1 LSIIVFG
8 HVFSPQGVDNRKD
21 IYRLL
26 NVIMTSTPLLS
37 KYKKAK
43 KLEETH
49 NAVVYLL
56 EASDKSKLIQKRALD
71 NSAQFNE
78 LISREYRILT
88 QFQHPHIV
96 RVFDYDIDKKGRAF
110 FTSEYIDG
118 KPVDGC
124 FKDFT
129 EDFIAAF
136 LQVFDALSAF
146 HDKGFIHSDLKPEH
160 ILYDALRKKAT
171 LIDFG
176 FAGIA
181 CGDSPGAGTI
191 GYIAPEVLKGI
202 GLDQRSDLYSL
213 GIIMHEILSGIKPF
227 KSFQKL
233 DRVPEELNSYLDRLI
248 APEPY
253 LRPTLPE
260 LHEYFRKQLPSAK
273 IESMKYDVD
282 IPVTGYVENPE
293 IKMRMDSATIK
304 PFIICGD
311 TGAGKT
317 RHLREIKYRL
327 FIKGWRVFWH
337 LGKGNITLL
346 EALKNFLGIPDNEND
361 RRPENKIQVYE
372 EIREAITQYTSNSG
386 LGILVDDIDEC
397 SDFELGLL
405 RYVGLGVIC
414 ENLMVVASANTT
426 SSASMERIRQTDF
439 DTIGLTPFSAP
450 DIQKLIAQ
458 TFFEI
463 KIKPSERSLN
473 DFVQSLLELT
483 GGNPLFIVEVL
494 KVLYEKQTI
503 AFKDNKWLVNM
514 DSLKQIKIPSKVE
527 NTIMAKIKRL
537 AANELLFLKVL
548 AVWEYPLSMAM
559 ILDLIPGHGEIS
571 LEHLK
576 NKGLVRVEKTAYGII
591 AAASNKILLDLVREL
606 IPPQDHAELVN
617 SLIAVVESSKPIQD
631 WCNVPLA
638 ALYEKSGR
646 VPEAISCYRHATEAS
661 EKVYDYDTALA
672 SCDRL
677 INLTRSKLDSQH
689 YSCLLKAGDLY
700 EIIGNSERAQTH
712 YKQALKSTDNAVL
725 AHAYAGMAKA
735 KHSQGELTTA
745 IGLFD
750 RALELMT
757 PGTAEYIRTANY
769 KAYALD
775 DMSEFEP
782 AREILN
788 QSVVSAHGLKDFG
801 LEAESLYYLITID
814 WHKGNYDEGI
824 VKSEKLLG
832 FCLTHGLDKQHAFAA
847 NLIVSF
853 YLQKGDLKKAGEF
866 VEMAISGFKKVKQA
880 DALATAQINKAH
892 ILLMK
897 GELKIAQSEF
907 KKVIQSEILHEN
919 DEIHKSCLVNL
930 SLINRQAG
938 NIELALQYAHR
949 ALDIAP
955 FDPRAIY
962 ETSYIQY
969 LKGDLDAAQELI
981 EKALQHDQNNFFHL
995 NLAFIYHAMGQQ
1007 DKVYTELSK
1016 ALAFTDTEVID
1027 SLEKTELF
1035 LKASEL
1041 CCINGDYARAKS
1053 YVEQALMLSSKQSI
1067 YYIMA
1072 EIQRKIL
1079 STALDGSNLRLIRQE
1094 ALSLRDKGYV
1104 MTYADILQLINQ
1116 LRLGKISDAI
1126 DIEAVLKDLN
1136 EISNIYKAS
1145 GARTE
1150 SQRVLNLFVKL
1161 LPVLVRD
1168 YPQHAVS
1175 QKYLATL
1182 SGIATLIH
1190 AKLGDPDFSNQ
1201 VLDLIIKA
1209 TGAERGAL
1217 FIKSKK
1223 RMKLAAGRNLDK
1235 TTIKDAGDLS
1245 QTVINDIGNREF
1257 VFIRD
1262 AVSDAIYNTRKSVVL
1277 NQIRTILCIPLTI
1290 DDNVLGAV
1298 YLDSRF
1304 ANAVF
1309 SVQDK
1314 DFLATVTKILASV
1327 LEKSTVMQAIEE
1339 ENILLKSKI
1348 DPAIG
1353 QGYFIGRS
1361 KPMKAIYRQI
1371 EDIGPSNAP
1380 VLILG
1385 ETGTGKGMVARYI
1398 HMHSRQKH
1406 NKFLTINCGTIP
1418 ETLLE
1423 SELFGHKKGA
1433 FTDAVS
1439 DKSGLLEQAHGGTIF
1454 LDEITNTSLAF
1465 QAKLLEAIED
1475 KVIRRLGETEQRK
1488 IDVRFL
1494 FATNKDLEIEVE
1506 EGRFRKDLYYRINV
1520 FSIHVPPLRERS
1532 SDIAHLARYF
1542 LKKYSTEVN
1551 KAIRDFTAEAMKQL
1565 KEYYWA
1571 GNVRELQNLI
1581 ERAVVTSKGS
1591 MVSVEDIGL
1600 SHVTPVM
1607 GKMADIKKEA
1617 VIEALNASGGN
1628 VTLAA
1633 KILHI
1638 SRRTIERYIK
1648 KYNVIT

>member
-1 LSIIVFG
+1 
-8 HVFSPQGVDNRKD
+8 
-21 IYRLL
+21 
-26 NVIMTSTPLLS
+26 MTGTPPLAQ
-37 KYKKAK
+37 YKKAK
-43 KLEETH
+43 KLEETR

-56 EASDKSKLIQKRALD
+56 EASDKSKLIQKKALD
-71 NSAQFNE
+71 NSIQFNE

-96 RVFDYDIDKKGRAF
+96 RVLDYDIDKEGRAF

-118 KPVDGC
+118 KPIGEC
-124 FKDFT
+124 FKGFT

-136 LQVFDALSAF
+136 LQVFDALGAF
-146 HDKGFIHSDLKPEH
+146 HNKGFIHSDLKPEH
-160 ILYDALRKKAT
+160 VLYDTVRKKAT

-213 GIIMHEILSGIKPF
+213 GIIMYEILSGIKPY
-227 KSFQKL
+227 KNFQKL

-253 LRPTLPE
+253 LRPALPE
-260 LHEYFRKQLPSAK
+260 LHEYFRKQLPSGK

-293 IKMRMDSATIK
+293 IKMRTDTAAIIN
-304 PFIICGD
+304 PFVICGD

-327 FIKGWRVFWH
+327 QTRGWQVLWH
-337 LGKGNITLL
+337 IGKGNISLL
-346 EALKNFLGIPDNEND
+346 AALRDFLGIPDDDNSRD
-361 RRPENKIQVYE
+361 YHPQNKIQAYE
-372 EIREAITQYTSNSG
+372 EIRQAIAEYASRSG
-386 LGILVDDIDEC
+386 LGILVDDLEDC

-405 RYVGLGVIC
+405 RYIGLGAAGS
-414 ENLMVVASANTT
+414 NLLVAASANTVGDIT
-426 SSASMERIRQTDF
+426 SERVKQTNF
-439 DTIGLTPFSAP
+439 DMIGLELFSMPEIEQLLA
-450 DIQKLIAQ
+450 K
-458 TFFEI
+458 TFFVIEI
-463 KIKPSERSLN
+463 QPSESGIHEFAGSIM
-473 DFVQSLLELT
+473 DMTS
-483 GGNPLFIVEVL
+483 GNPLFIVETFKAL
-494 KVLYEKQTI
+494 HEKQ
-503 AFKDNKWLVNM
+503 ALVFRDNKWQVNM
-514 DSLKQIKIPSKVE
+514 ALLKQTEMPSKTE
-527 NTIMAKIKRL
+527 NILTMRIKDVGDD
-537 AANELLFLKVL
+537 ELLLLKLL
-548 AVWEYPLSMAM
+548 AICECPLSMAM
-559 ILDLIPGHGEIS
+559 INDLVPGRGEIN
-571 LEHLK
+571 LERLK
-576 NKGLVRVEKTAYGII
+576 NSGLVRIEHTAHGII
-591 AAASNKILLDLVREL
+591 AVVANKILLAIVKEM
-606 IPPQDHAELVN
+606 IPPQEQAQLVN
-617 SLIAVVESSKPIQD
+617 KLIAAFESMSPMQA
-631 WCNVPLA
+631 WHYAPVA

-646 VPEAISCYRHATEAS
+646 IPQAITYFQKAAEEAERIYDNDSAVILYEKLIGLS
-661 EKVYDYDTALA
+661 E
-672 SCDRL
+672 
-677 INLTRSKLDSQH
+677 SKKNDQ
-689 YSCLLKAGDLY
+689 YFAFVLKAADLY
-700 EIIGNSERAQTH
+700 DIAGNNARAQQR
-712 YKQALKSTDNAVL
+712 YDQALKTADPEIMAR
-725 AHAYAGMAKA
+725 AYAGLAKVIHA
-735 KHSQGELTTA
+735 LGELSESL
-745 IGLFD
+745 GLFD
-750 RALELMT
+750 QALQRMSL
-757 PGTAEYIRTANY
+757 GTEEYIRTANY
-769 KAYALD
+769 KAYALFD
-775 DMSEFEP
+775 VSEFDK
-782 AREILN
+782 ARDILN
-788 QSVVSAHGLKDFG
+788 QSVDSARKLKNHA
-801 LEAESLYYLITID
+801 LEAESSYYMITMA
-814 WHKGNYDEGI
+814 WHRGNYDEGI
-824 VKSEKLLG
+824 VKSTELLSFCKTHCLEK
-832 FCLTHGLDKQHAFAA
+832 QYAFVA
-847 NLIVSF
+847 NLFTSF
-853 YLQKGDLKKAGEF
+853 YLLKADYVKAMEF
-866 VEMAISGFKKVKQA
+866 VDLAIAGFRKVKQA
-880 DALATAQINKAH
+880 DAVATAVVYKAN
-892 ILLMK
+892 ILLIK
-897 GELKIAQSEF
+897 GDLKSAQSAYEEVL
-907 KKVIQSEILHEN
+907 KSEILHDN
-919 DEIHKSCLVNL
+919 NEILKNCLLNL
-930 SLINRQAG
+930 SLISRQISDLGQALIYARQA
-938 NIELALQYAHR
+938 H
-949 ALDIAP
+949 DTAP
-955 FDPRAIY
+955 DDPHAIY
-962 ETSYIQY
+962 EMSFIQY
-969 LKGDLDAAQELI
+969 LKGDLDAAQSQLEN
-981 EKALQHDQNNFFHL
+981 ALSRSQNNLFYM
-995 NLAFIYHAMGQQ
+995 NLAFIYLALG
-1007 DKVYTELSK
+1007 KLGEAKSVLAK
-1016 ALAFTDTEVID
+1016 ALDFINGAVTNISDKTDILIRACEFYCLTNEFERAL
-1027 SLEKTELF
+1027 SLAEQVAALSSEHSIHRNITNVLVSIISAAMNNTDPQGFDGDLLF
-1035 LKASEL
+1035 LKERGFIS
-1041 CCINGDYARAKS
+1041 
-1053 YVEQALMLSSKQSI
+1053 
-1067 YYIMA
+1067 
-1072 EIQRKIL
+1072 
-1079 STALDGSNLRLIRQE
+1079 
-1094 ALSLRDKGYV
+1094 
-1104 MTYADILQLINQ
+1104 TYAFLTKLVCQI
-1116 LRLGKISDAI
+1116 RLETN
-1126 DIEAVLKDLN
+1126 IEANNIEAILKDLY
-1136 EISNIYKAS
+1136 EIGNIYALS
-1145 GARTE
+1145 GAKTE
-1150 SQRVLNLFVKL
+1150 FQRVQELKEKL
-1161 LPVLVRD
+1161 YPVLVRD
-1168 YPQHAVS
+1168 YSRHAVS

-1245 QTVINDIGNREF
+1245 RTVISDIANREF
-1257 VFIRD
+1257 VYIQD
-1262 AVSDAIYNTRKSVVL
+1262 AVSDVIYNVRKSVML

-1290 DDNVLGAV
+1290 DKEVLGAV

-1314 DFLATVTKILASV
+1314 DFLTTVTKILASV

-1353 QGYFIGRS
+1353 QGYLIGRS

-1385 ETGTGKGMVARYI
+1385 ETGTGKGMIARYI
-1398 HMHSRQKH
+1398 HMYSRQKH
-1406 NKFLTINCGTIP
+1406 NRFLTINCGTIP

-1454 LDEITNTSLAF
+1454 LDEITNTSLSF
-1465 QAKLLEAIED
+1465 QAKLLETIED

-1565 KEYYWA
+1565 KEYYWT

-1607 GKMADIKKEA
+1607 GKMTDIKKEA
-1617 VIEALNASGGN
+1617 IIEALNASDGN

-1633 KILHI
+1633 KMLHI
-1638 SRRTIERYIK
+1638 SRRTIERHIK